1 VKRRLTAPAFTLI
14 ELLVVIAII
23 SVLAAII
30 LPVMGKVRGNARRT
44 VCSSNMRQIAQAI
57 SLYASDND
65 NRFPDTDPR
74 CYSVNWDGEVACDP
88 WAGGCSAPA
97 TSALRYEACW
107 QKSVFPYV
115 KDNDLYVCPSAK
127 ALRPDSSQ
135 TGYALNGAYWFGA
148 RKGYVGHVGTA
159 FKFKYAG
166 DTPMPDM
173 ATAFDG
179 YIRTSK
185 VPDPSGT
192 LMVMDS
198 SPAGNYQ
205 VGESPSS
212 SGTGQEHPSDLAATA
227 AASAS
232 APENDS
238 VPDFS
243 RHGSNGINALFADG
257 HAKWV
262 LKDFVYE
269 KSTLLDSS
277 GNPRRMYPNNP
288 NAPSAATWQ
297 VDRHWTMEQD

>member
-1 VKRRLTAPAFTLI
+1 MKRRLTVPAFTLI

-30 LPVMGKVRGNARRT
+30 LPVMGRVRGNARRT
-44 VCSSNMRQIAQAI
+44 VCSSNIMQIAQAI
-57 SLYASDND
+57 KLYASDND

-74 CYSVNWDGEVACDP
+74 CYSVNWDGQVACDP

-97 TSALRYEACW
+97 TSALRYAACW
-107 QKSVFPYV
+107 QLSVFPYV

-127 ALRPDSSQ
+127 ALRPDNTQ
-135 TGYALNGAYWFGA
+135 TGYAINGAYWFGA
-148 RKGYVGHVGTA
+148 RKGYVGTA
-159 FKFKYAG
+159 FRFAG

-205 VGESPSS
+205 VGESPST

-238 VPDFS
+238 VPDFN

-269 KSTLLDSS
+269 KSATE
-277 GNPRRMYPNNP
+277 RIFPNNP
-288 NAPSAATWQ
+288 NAPNANTWQ

>member
-1 VKRRLTAPAFTLI
+1 MKRRLTAPAFTLI

-88 WAGGCSAPA
+88 WDPGAGGCSAPA

-127 ALRPDSSQ
+127 ALRPDTSQ
-135 TGYALNGAYWFGA
+135 TGYALNGAYWYGA
-148 RKGYVGHVGTA
+148 RKGYVGSNGW
-159 FKFKYAG
+159 KYACATRAAP
-166 DTPMPDM
+166 DT

-192 LMVMDS
+192 LMVTDS
-198 SPAGNYQ
+198 SSSGNYQ
-205 VGESPSS
+205 AGESPSS
-212 SGTGQEHPSDLAATA
+212 SGTGQEHPSALSATA
-227 AASAS
+227 T
-232 APENDS
+232 DS
-238 VPDFS
+238 VPDFN

-257 HAKWV
+257 HVKWV

-269 KSTLLDSS
+269 KSTT
-277 GNPRRMYPNNP
+277 
-288 NAPSAATWQ
+288 NAIGSASNY